1 MKNTA
6 KPGSRAVAAERR
18 VLEVRED
25 FPKEVIFK
33 QVL

>member
-6 KPGSRAVAAERR
+6 KAGSRAVRR

-25 FPKEVIFK
+25 FLKEVTFK